1 MSLTGSIVILVV
13 IIARAMM
20 KKVPKKYVYFLW
32 AIAGFRLLCPVSFES
47 KLSIFN
53 IRPLRQSVETVKDL
67 PLITYGSGHGAGAAN
82 AANAAGN
89 VADSVSAGTGAL
101 QSGTNL
107 IPVILTIVWAVIA
120 VGIICYVIRQYFVMR
135 RELRDVNEVSSG
147 IYAGHQIDSPFV
159 MGVVNPKIYLPKGLT
174 DKELSYMI
182 IHERTHIRRGDVFF
196 KIIGIMILAL
206 HWFNPLVWIAY
217 ALFVQDMEMS
227 CDEAVIAKLGESIKA
242 DYSMSLVS
250 LATRSNAPKYIVVPV
265 AFSKALFGRKEVKM
279 RIKNVLGYNGTTKL
293 ISTLSLV
300 LVAAVGLVCL
310 FNATSFADTDYD
322 DGVGAGAEEAFVE
335 ETGVADGESVAGD
348 VDVVLDDDGAEVDG
362 EGEATVT
369 IDDETGLPVDV
380 IVDGSSDDDFEAP
393 ADGMTADEAAQ
404 AAAAA
409 AASSSAASSSA
420 SVGYNENNIFG
431 KRLPVVEGI
440 PVDATLN
447 LPAGTI
453 ATDGDELE
461 CYIEVG
467 KALAGD
473 SFCEFYA
480 YAPGDSVI
488 YDFISALENCG
499 FTNVEKFGDGDCYT
513 VIGATADGI
522 NVMVERAG
530 DYFRISYFIE
540 GVENET
546 TVNAFAHV
554 G

>member
-82 AANAAGN
+82 AAGNAADN
-89 VADSVSAGTGAL
+89 VSAGAGAL
-101 QSGTNL
+101 NASGTNL
-107 IPVILTIVWAVIA
+107 IPVILTIVWAAIA
-120 VGIICYVIRQYFVMR
+120 AGIICYVIRQYFVMR
-135 RELRDVNEVSSG
+135 RELRDVNEVSRG

-174 DKELSYMI
+174 DRELSYMI

-217 ALFVQDMEMS
+217 VLFVQDMEMS
-227 CDEAVIAKLGESIKA
+227 CDEAVIARLGESIKA

-250 LATRSNAPKYIVVPV
+250 LATRSNAPKYSVVPV

-322 DGVGAGAEEAFVE
+322 DGVGAGAEEATVE
-335 ETGVADGESVAGD
+335 ATAVADGESVAGD
-348 VDVVLDDDGAEVDG
+348 VDVTLDDNGAEADI
-362 EGEATVT
+362 EGDATLT
-369 IDDETGLPVDV
+369 IDDENGLPVDV
-380 IVDGSSDDDFEAP
+380 IVDTGDGEVSSDDDFEAP
-393 ADGMTADEAAQ
+393 ADGMTAEEAAQ
-404 AAAAA
+404 A
-409 AASSSAASSSA
+409 SAASSSSSA
-420 SVGYNENNIFG
+420 CVGYNENNIFG

-447 LPAGTI
+447 LPAGTVV
-453 ATDGDELE
+453 TDGSGLE

-488 YDFISALENCG
+488 NDFISALEDCG
-499 FTNVEKFGDGDCYT
+499 FTNVDKSGNGDCYIVT
-513 VIGATADGI
+513 GVTADGI

-530 DYFRISYFIE
+530 SYFRISYFVE

>member
-53 IRPLRQSVETVKDL
+53 IRPLRQSVENVKDL

-82 AANAAGN
+82 TANAAGN
-89 VADSVSAGTGAL
+89 VADSVSAGTRAL

-107 IPVILTIVWAVIA
+107 IPVILTIVWAAIA

-279 RIKNVLGYNGTTKL
+279 RIKHVLGYNGTTKL
-293 ISTLSLV
+293 ISTMSLV

-310 FNATSFADTDYD
+310 FNAQSFADTEYD
-322 DGVGAGAEEAFVE
+322 EENPEAAGIE
-335 ETGVADGESVAGD
+335 ETAADGESAEGD
-348 VDVVLDDDGAEVDG
+348 VNVTVDDDGKVVVTDTGSEV
-362 EGEATVT
+362 EGEAIVT
-369 IDDETGLPVDV
+369 IDDETGLPVEV
-380 IVDGSSDDDFEAP
+380 IVDNADEELEIP
-393 ADGMTADEAAQ
+393 ADGMTAAE

-409 AASSSAASSSA
+409 NAESLNAQIGLS
-420 SVGYNENNIFG
+420 ENNILGITVPIIVDLPINAELNFAEGTTADDGENINVYIQPG
-431 KRLPVVEGI
+431 KE
-440 PVDATLN
+440 
-447 LPAGTI
+447 
-453 ATDGDELE
+453 
-461 CYIEVG
+461 
-467 KALAGD
+467 LAGD
-473 SFCEFYA
+473 AYSVYYDQAPSSDVIDDFCT
-480 YAPGDSVI
+480 
-488 YDFISALENCG
+488 ALAQNG
-499 FTNVEKFGDGDCYT
+499 FTNIDKNGTDNSYT
-513 VIGATADGI
+513 IRGVNADGI
-522 NVMVERAG
+522 RVMVERDG
-530 DYFRISYFIE
+530 SYFRISYFVE
-540 GVENET
+540 GEESET
-546 TVNAFAHV
+546 RINAFTSV